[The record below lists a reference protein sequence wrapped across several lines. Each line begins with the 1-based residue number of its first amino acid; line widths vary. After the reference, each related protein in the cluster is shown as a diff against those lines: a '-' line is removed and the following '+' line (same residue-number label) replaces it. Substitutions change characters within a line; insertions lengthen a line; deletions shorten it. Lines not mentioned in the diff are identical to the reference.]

1 MFVFRM
7 ICAACLMVTAAGCA
21 SGSGGPIGMPGQ
33 IEPVVG
39 GNLPVPLAS
48 DSVSVAR
55 SYRIGPFDKLEID
68 VFGVEELSAKKVQVD
83 ASGRLAFPLVGTV
96 EAAGLTPNELAHAI
110 EEGLRGRFV
119 KSPQVTVNLAETI
132 SQVVT
137 VDGEVRE
144 PGLYPVVGRMT
155 LMRAVAT
162 AKGAT
167 EFSKLSNVV
176 VFRTV
181 AGKDYAALY
190 NLKAIRRGN
199 YGDPEIFANDIV
211 VVGDNQA
218 RRIFKDLIQG
228 SALITTPLIY
238 LITRN

>member
-1 MFVFRM
+1 MSVLRVV
-7 ICAACLMVTAAGCA
+7 ITVGLLVAVAGCA
-21 SGSGGPIGMPGQ
+21 AGGGKPIGLVGQ
-33 IEPVVG
+33 IEPVD
-39 GNLPVPLAS
+39 GNKLPPPLPQDNATFE
-48 DSVSVAR
+48 R

-68 VFGVEELSAKKVQVD
+68 VFGVEELSNKKVQVD
-83 ASGRLAFPLVGTV
+83 ASGRLSFPLVGTV
-96 EAAGLTPNELAHAI
+96 EAAGRTPNELAMTI
-110 EEGLRGRFV
+110 QEGLQGRFI
-119 KSPQVTVNLAETI
+119 KSPQVTANLIETI

-167 EFSKLSNVV
+167 EYSQLSNVV

-181 AGKDYAALY
+181 NGKDYAALY

-199 YGDPEIFANDIV
+199 YEDPEIFANDVV
-211 VVGDNQA
+211 VVGDNQT

-228 SALITTPLIY
+228 SSFITTPLIY